1 MPTGMRCSRLIL
13 EAGTNAVTV
22 RFHPQ
27 LTVVTGVGRLER
39 ESLAGELLG
48 ALGGGRPGTHLEVAT
63 EDGRRLAVVRPAA
76 GTGDR
81 VVDLAT
87 RADVSDEFTTPGGR
101 IDLLASAGLDRAS
114 ARRRLRLR
122 PADLTTASR
131 SDELLATLAA
141 ADQPSLWRAA
151 TNLRDAS
158 AWLSAE
164 ADTLGADPEDAE
176 LVEEIELRHQQFE
189 AAQARHESIRH
200 HGLFIGGACAL
211 AAVPAALLI
220 RMAALPFLA
229 VAMLTTLV
237 SIVYR
242 RRMVKAQ
249 RRERTALEAA
259 GADTYLGF
267 HLQRVNSILEG
278 AEQRGRF
285 AEAVEHQR
293 RAAAVWADV
302 AGDVDVEWALGNRE
316 RIIGV
321 AEGREPA
328 AAPAADRPLSVRDV
342 AAVLAE
348 RLGEVPGTDPM
359 PLVLD
364 EPLAG
369 LEATQVWELLE
380 VVRRAEGRQVIYL
393 TEDPEVAAW
402 ARATAVSGG
411 LSVLSPE
418 PELAPA
424 P

>member
-1 MPTGMRCSRLIL
+1 VRCSRLIL

-27 LTVVTGVGRLER
+27 MTVVTGVGRLER
-39 ESLAGELLG
+39 ESLSGELLG
-48 ALGGGRPGTHLEVAT
+48 ALGGGRPGTHLEVAAD
-63 EDGRRLAVVRPAA
+63 DGRRLAIVRPAI

-87 RADVSDEFTTPGGR
+87 REDVSDEFTTPGGR
-101 IDLLASAGLDRAS
+101 IDFLAAVGLDRAS
-114 ARRRLRLR
+114 ARRRLRVR
-122 PADLTTASR
+122 AADLTTASR
-131 SDELLATLAA
+131 SDELAATLGAK
-141 ADQPSLWRAA
+141 DQGVLWRAA
-151 TNLRDAS
+151 ANLRDAS
-158 AWLSAE
+158 AWLAAE
-164 ADTLGADPEDAE
+164 ADSVGADPEDAE
-176 LVEEIELRHQQFE
+176 LVEEIEFRHQAFE

-200 HGLFIGGACAL
+200 HGIFIGGACAVG
-211 AAVPAALLI
+211 AVPAALLN
-220 RMAALPFLA
+220 RLAALPFLA

-237 SIVYR
+237 SIAFR

-249 RRERTALEAA
+249 RLERAALEAA

-267 HLQRVNSILEG
+267 HLQRVNTILEG
-278 AEQRGRF
+278 QEQRGRF
-285 AEAVEHQR
+285 AEAVEQHR
-293 RAAAVWADV
+293 KATTAWTDLV
-302 AGDVDVEWALGNRE
+302 GDIDIEWALANRD
-316 RIIGV
+316 RV
-321 AEGREPA
+321 TALAEGRDP
-328 AAPAADRPLSVRDV
+328 APAPVADRPMSAPDL

-348 RLGEVPGTDPM
+348 RLREEAGGELL

-369 LEATQVWELLE
+369 LDATQVWELLE
-380 VVRRAEGRQVIYL
+380 VVRRTEGRQVIYL

-402 ARATAVSGG
+402 ARASATDGG

>member
-1 MPTGMRCSRLIL
+1 MARGMRCSRLIL

-27 LTVVTGVGRLER
+27 LTVVTDVGRLER

-63 EDGRRLAVVRPAA
+63 AGGRRLAVVRPAP

-87 RADVSDEFTTPGGR
+87 RADVSAEFTTPGGR
-101 IDLLASAGLDRAS
+101 IDLLAAIGLDRAS

-122 PADLTTASR
+122 ACDLTSASR
-131 SDELLATLAA
+131 ADELLATLAA
-141 ADQPSLWRAA
+141 TDQPSLWRAA

-158 AWLSAE
+158 AWLAAE
-164 ADTLGADPEDAE
+164 ADSVGADPEDAE
-176 LVEEIELRHQQFE
+176 LVEEIELRHREFE

-200 HGLFIGGACAL
+200 HGIFIGGACAIG
-211 AAVPAALLI
+211 AVPAALLV
-220 RMAALPFLA
+220 RVAALPFLA
-229 VAMLTTLV
+229 VALLTTLV
-237 SIVYR
+237 SIAYR
-242 RRMVKAQ
+242 RRMVKA
-249 RRERTALEAA
+249 ERLERAALEQA

-278 AEQRGRF
+278 HEQRGRF
-285 AEAVEHQR
+285 AEAVDHQR
-293 RAAAVWADV
+293 RAAAAWSDLV
-302 AGDVDVEWALGNRE
+302 GDVDVEWALGARD
-316 RIIGV
+316 RIEALAAGGDV
-321 AEGREPA
+321 EPSGG
-328 AAPAADRPLSVRDV
+328 PPPVTDV
-342 AAVLAE
+342 AGVLVE
-348 RLGEVPGTDPM
+348 RLREVAGDETL

-369 LEATQVWELLE
+369 LDATEIWEVLE
-380 VVRRAEGRQVIYL
+380 VLHRTGGRQVIYL

-402 ARATAVSGG
+402 ARANAASGG
-411 LSVLSPE
+411 LAVLSPE

-424 P
+424 S

>member
-1 MPTGMRCSRLIL
+1 VRCSRLIL

-27 LTVVTGVGRLER
+27 LTVVTDVGRLER

-48 ALGGGRPGTHLEVAT
+48 ALGGGRAGTHLEVAA
-63 EDGRRLAVVRPAA
+63 EDGRRLAVVRPAI

-87 RADVSDEFTTPGGR
+87 REDVSAEFTTPGGR
-101 IDLLASAGLDRAS
+101 VDLLASVGLDRAS
-114 ARRRLRLR
+114 ARRRLRVR
-122 PADLTTASR
+122 ATDLTAASR
-131 SDELLATLAA
+131 ADELVGSLAGL
-141 ADQPSLWRAA
+141 DQGALWRAA
-151 TNLRDAS
+151 TNLRDAA
-158 AWLSAE
+158 AWLAAE
-164 ADTLGADPEDAE
+164 ADSVGADPEDAE
-176 LVEEIELRHQQFE
+176 LVEEIELRHREFE

-200 HGLFIGGACAL
+200 HGIFIGGASAL
-211 AAVPAALLI
+211 GAVPAALLV
-220 RMAALPFLA
+220 RAAALPFLA
-229 VAMLTTLV
+229 VAFVTTMV
-237 SIVYR
+237 SIAFR

-249 RRERTALEAA
+249 RRERVALEAA

-278 AEQRGRF
+278 QEQRGRL
-285 AEAVEHQR
+285 AEAVEQHR
-293 RAAAVWADV
+293 RASAAWTEI
-302 AGDVDVEWALGNRE
+302 AGDVDVEWALASRA
-316 RIIGV
+316 RIADL

-328 AAPAADRPLSVRDV
+328 PAPVADRPLSVSDLASVLSARLTEV
-342 AAVLAE
+342 AGA
-348 RLGEVPGTDPM
+348 GEPL

-369 LEATQVWELLE
+369 LDATQVWELLE
-380 VVRRAEGRQVIYL
+380 VVRRSSGRQVIYL

-402 ARATAVSGG
+402 ARATAASGG